1 MKKLY
6 AVVMVLTLMLAVSG
20 CGKEEVDYVENNNV
34 ASGSDSDTG
43 TDSNSE
49 ADGMGMISGSLAEQI
64 GAPERW
70 EGEYEGNNSGMTGI
84 DVLADVNLDGVSGVN
99 VYHTEGIKLTEEYKQ
114 NFLETLSEG
123 VIYKYDDEMKPK
135 SYWSALIEQQ
145 QNEIDQAGDGIAM
158 NPDAYDTEYTDGL
171 YATLREYQE
180 KYDAAPDDYVVATD
194 FSGNVYKITY
204 LGMDFLVYF
213 DSDDN
218 EYVEC
223 IRLTLMD
230 SLQLIGNDVEAQDS
244 GIAWADRDQIGT
256 YTMGEFK
263 YQSENNGY
271 VREQDQIEQEVQTF
285 LNGLGI
291 YDFEMVQNFNIDF
304 YTGTY
309 EERESTKRDGCGVV
323 LFKSMDGL
331 YLCGQ
336 EYEPETYSFPDK
348 GTYTYNRDR
357 LESIELSIN
366 DKGVFGMTYYF
377 PMEWTVQTENVEILP
392 FNTMQHYL
400 IQYAQELEETH
411 PTYTNIDLI
420 YCIYSEST
428 GSHEFM
434 VVPAWRFYSSVSK
447 VQFKY
452 EIMANAVDA
461 SRISIEE

>member
-1 MKKLY
+1 MKKAHAL
-6 AVVMVLTLMLAVSG
+6 VMILTLILTVSG
-20 CGKEEVDYVENNNV
+20 CGKKEVDYVENNNV
-34 ASGSDSDTG
+34 TSDSVSATDTDGDGAG
-43 TDSNSE
+43 T
-49 ADGMGMISGSLAEQI
+49 GVISGSLAEQI

-70 EGEYEGNNSGMTGI
+70 EGEYEGNNSGMTEI

-99 VYHTEGIKLTEEYKQ
+99 VYHTESIKLTEEYKK
-114 NFLETLSEG
+114 NFLETMSEG
-123 VIYKYDDEMKPK
+123 VIYNYDDELKPK
-135 SYWSALIEQQ
+135 AYWGALVEQQ
-145 QNEIDQAGDGIAM
+145 QNEIAQAEDGMAM
-158 NPDAYDTEYTDGL
+158 NPDAYDESYTDGL

-180 KYDAAPDDYVVATD
+180 KYDAAPDDYMVASD
-194 FSGNVYKITY
+194 FTGNAYKITY
-204 LGMDFLVYF
+204 LGMDFLVTF
-213 DSDDN
+213 NADDDS
-218 EYVEC
+218 YVTD
-223 IRLTLMD
+223 ITLRLMD
-230 SLQLIGNDVEAQDS
+230 TRDMLGDGIEAQDS
-244 GIAWADRDQIGT
+244 GIDWVDRDQIGT

-263 YQSENNGY
+263 YQPENNGY

-291 YDFEMVQNFNIDF
+291 TGFSMVQNFNIDF

-323 LFKSMDGL
+323 LYKSMDGL

-336 EYEPETYSFPDK
+336 EYEKETYISQEDISFE
-348 GTYTYNRDR
+348 YNRDR
-357 LESIELSIN
+357 LERIELCIN
-366 DKGVFGMTYYF
+366 DKGVFGMTYSF
-377 PMEWTVQTENVEILP
+377 PMEWTAQTENVEILS
-392 FNTMQHYL
+392 FNTMQEYL

-447 VQFKY
+447 NQFKY

-461 SRISIEE
+461 SRICVEE